1 MRDYFRNRQVL
12 GSIRQLS
19 AVKPIYDITEIF
31 TGGTYNTEIFAL
43 TGSYRIDTQSV
54 FEGTHSWRSGAIGH
68 RNTSDSYL
76 KFQGAATDVLKFYYR
91 VSCESNYDKLT
102 IRVNGVV
109 IVNAISGE
117 AAWAQTG
124 PINLIDGENTIHMQY
139 SKDGSGNVGSDSGY
153 IDKIQIFK

>member
-12 GSIRQLS
+12 GSIRQLD
-19 AVKPIYDITEIF
+19 VVVPNFDITEIF

-43 TGSYRIDTQSV
+43 TGDYRIDTQSV
-54 FEGTHSWRSGAIGH
+54 FEGTHSWRSGAIG
-68 RNTSDSYL
+68 NSTTSDSYL

-91 VSCESNYDKLT
+91 VSSESGWDKLT
-102 IRVNGVV
+102 IIVNGVI

-117 AAWAQTG
+117 TEWAQTG

-139 SKDGSGNVGSDSGY
+139 RKDGSNSRGTDSGY
-153 IDKIQIFK
+153 IDKIQIFR